1 MASKALSPESGGM
14 KKSRMRENR
23 TRKKG
28 VTAFLVICFGASW
41 AYVFTVRFACGLSL
55 ENPLV
60 QLPFGFMPA
69 IAAAVV
75 RRWVTKEGFADSGLR
90 LRLRSAWPYYA
101 AAWLGPLALTAATM
115 GLAAA
120 LGLWTPDLTPLRDFA
135 GGMPAWAF
143 VLLLMA
149 VLPLLTP
156 IYGGEEFGW
165 TSYLRPRLSPGS
177 SAKATVLT
185 GLIWA
190 SWHYPLA
197 FAGYIEFPGVLVGLL
212 AWTVSFQFQEALLVW
227 LYVRSGSVWV
237 VSLAHAGNNMV
248 LSLVSGI
255 LLSEGAGLETTPV
268 TLLMTA
274 PMAIAC
280 AVLALWGRRRSC
292 PARFDRS
299 ASLVRAFRERI
310 RGRVPAVHS
319 DVRAG
324 DKAGVVGEQERHD
337 RGDVVG
343 EPIAPQRS
351 QSG

>member
-1 MASKALSPESGGM
+1 MASKALLPESGT
-14 KKSRMRENR
+14 
-23 TRKKG
+23 TRRKG
-28 VTAFLVICFGASW
+28 VAAFLVICFGASW
-41 AYVFTVRFACGLSL
+41 AYVFTARFACGLSL

-60 QLPFGFMPA
+60 QLPFGLMPA
-69 IAAAVV
+69 IAATVV

-90 LRLRSAWPYYA
+90 LRLRSAWPYYLV
-101 AAWLGPLALTAATM
+101 AWLGPLALTVATM

-120 LGLWTPDLTPLRDFA
+120 LGLWTPDFTALRDFA

-143 VLLLMA
+143 VVVLML

-165 TSYLRPRLSPGS
+165 TSYLRPRLSPGR
-177 SAKATVLT
+177 SARATVLT

-197 FAGYIEFPGVLVGLL
+197 FTGYIEFPGVLIGLV

-227 LYVRSGSVWV
+227 LYVRSESVWV

-255 LLSEGAGLETTPV
+255 LLSEGAGLEVTSV

-274 PMAIAC
+274 PMAVVC
-280 AVLALWGRRRSC
+280 AVLALWGKRGAGSPHRRIAVDANC
-292 PARFDRS
+292 TYGGQVGPG
-299 ASLVRAFRERI
+299 AS
-310 RGRVPAVHS
+310 
-319 DVRAG
+319 
-324 DKAGVVGEQERHD
+324 
-337 RGDVVG
+337 
-343 EPIAPQRS
+343 
-351 QSG
+351 

>member
-1 MASKALSPESGGM
+1 MAAK
-14 KKSRMRENR
+14 R
-23 TRKKG
+23 G
-28 VTAFLVICFGASW
+28 VAAFLVICFGASW

-69 IAAAVV
+69 IAATVV
-75 RRWVTKEGFADSGLR
+75 RRWVTKEGFADAGLR
-90 LRLRSAWPYYA
+90 LRIRSAWPYYV

-120 LGLWTPDLTPLRDFA
+120 LGLWTPDLSPLRDFA
-135 GGMPAWAF
+135 GGMPAWVF

-165 TSYLRPRLSPGS
+165 TSYLRPRLSPGRS
-177 SAKATVLT
+177 TKATVVT

-197 FAGYIEFPGVLVGLL
+197 FAGYIEFPGVIIGLL

-227 LYVRSGSVWV
+227 LYVRSKSVWV

-248 LSLVSGI
+248 LSLVSGV
-255 LLSEGAGLETTPV
+255 LLSEGAGLDVTPV

-274 PMAIAC
+274 PMAVVC
-280 AVLALWGRRRSC
+280 AVLALRGRTLRRR
-292 PARFDRS
+292 A
-299 ASLVRAFRERI
+299 L
-310 RGRVPAVHS
+310 RGRLRPRDGGMHERASVAPDAPVHL
-319 DVRAG
+319 
-324 DKAGVVGEQERHD
+324 
-337 RGDVVG
+337 
-343 EPIAPQRS
+343 QR
-351 QSG
+351 